1 LVNESISSDQ
11 TESRDHMVQFYYRLF
26 IEQFSWQPKLDG
38 LAFDSINDEEAS
50 LIERLLEES
59 EVLEVVKGMNNEKAT
74 IPVGCDPSYLGV
86 LHGFHARSKFEKSLN
101 ATFIPLILKKFG
113 AIDVQDFCPISL
125 VSGVYK
131 IIAKV
136 LANRSRRVVEKI
148 ISKSQNALVRGRQ
161 ILDSVLIA
169 NECFDSRIRS
179 GELGVLCKLDIEKAY
194 DHVIWEFILY
204 LLRRCRFMEKWR
216 SWIAHYISSV
226 QYLADY

>member
-59 EVLEVVKGMNNEKAT
+59 EVLEVVKGMNNEKAS
-74 IPVGCDPSYLGV
+74 IPVGCDQSYLGV

-113 AIDVQDFCPISL
+113 AIDVQDFP
-125 VSGVYK
+125 Y
-131 IIAKV
+131 
-136 LANRSRRVVEKI
+136 
-148 ISKSQNALVRGRQ
+148 
-161 ILDSVLIA
+161 
-169 NECFDSRIRS
+169 
-179 GELGVLCKLDIEKAY
+179 
-194 DHVIWEFILY
+194 
-204 LLRRCRFMEKWR
+204 
-216 SWIAHYISSV
+216 
-226 QYLADY
+226 

>member
-59 EVLEVVKGMNNEKAT
+59 EVLEVVKGMNNEKAS
-74 IPVGCDPSYLGV
+74 IPVGCDQSYLGV

-113 AIDVQDFCPISL
+113 AIDVQDFRPISL

-161 ILDSVLIA
+161 ILDFVLIA

-216 SWIAHYISSV
+216 SWIAHCISSV